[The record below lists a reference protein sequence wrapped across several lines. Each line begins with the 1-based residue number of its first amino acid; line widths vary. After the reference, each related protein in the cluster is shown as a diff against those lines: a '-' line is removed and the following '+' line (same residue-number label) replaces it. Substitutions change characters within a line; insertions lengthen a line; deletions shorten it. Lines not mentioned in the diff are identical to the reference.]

1 MYDILWQNINVSSQC
16 LGTEIQA
23 RIWLSIEKLPK
34 VIKQFFPHQHVLSN
48 KKEIVTVCLFLKKV
62 TESS

>member
-34 VIKQFFPHQHVLSN
+34 VIKQFFPHHVLSN